1 MRALVIEDDKLYLIF
16 VCRTL
21 EKHGWEVDAAVNGRA
36 ALALMRDRAF
46 DLVITDIFMPEQE
59 GMETIARIAAEFPD
73 TRILA
78 MSGGTSYPDFNILE
92 FARKLGADG
101 CISKPFMPNALMAQI
116 AGLAGARLDPA
127 RAAKATRLARKV
139 Q

>member
-16 VCRTL
+16 VCKTL
-21 EKHGWEVDAAVNGRA
+21 EKNGWQVDAAVNGRA
-36 ALALMRDRAF
+36 ALALMQERPY

-59 GMETIARIAAEFPD
+59 GMETITRIASEFPN

-78 MSGGTSYPDFNILE
+78 MSGGSGHADLDVLG

-101 CISKPFMPNALMAQI
+101 CIAKPFLPNALMTHVSGLLPGQAAAN
-116 AGLAGARLDPA
+116 AG
-127 RAAKATRLARKV
+127 
-139 Q
+139 

>member
-16 VCRTL
+16 VCKTL
-21 EKHGWEVDAAVNGRA
+21 EKHGWQVDAAVNGRA
-36 ALALMRDRAF
+36 ALALMQERAY

-59 GMETIARIAAEFPD
+59 GMETITRIASEFPN

-78 MSGGTSYPDFNILE
+78 MSGGSGHADLDVLG

-101 CISKPFMPNALMAQI
+101 CIAKPFLPTALITHVSGLLSGQAAA
-116 AGLAGARLDPA
+116 AG
-127 RAAKATRLARKV
+127 
-139 Q
+139 